1 MKLHQSMGTGVKKR
15 SMLLMIKNIVGN
27 EMENVDRSIEG
38 EKKLWV
44 YVLLNAIKNLKKGTP
59 EEQQEA
65 YTWLLSNK
73 YSKIINSFAGICEIF
88 NFEAV
93 KIRNKIM
100 EGIEIQPYVHEDP
113 KPRKRTTASLR
124 VIAFGE
130 SKTIKDWLKDP
141 RCSICR
147 NTLMNRI
154 HSLKWPSEE
163 AISTPPK
170 TTGRHEKILDNN

>member
-1 MKLHQSMGTGVKKR
+1 M
-15 SMLLMIKNIVGN
+15 
-27 EMENVDRSIEG
+27 DRSTEG
-38 EKKLWV
+38 EKKLWAE
-44 YVLLNAIKNLKKGTP
+44 VLIDAIKNLKKGTP
-59 EEQQEA
+59 TQQQEA

-73 YSKIINSFAGICEIF
+73 YSKIVNSFEGICEIF
-88 NFEAV
+88 DFEAV
-93 KIRNKIM
+93 KIRKRIM
-100 EGIEIQPYVHEDP
+100 EGIEIQPYVCKES

-130 SKTIKDWLKDP
+130 SKTIKDWLEDP

-154 HSLKWPSEE
+154 HNLRWPFEE

-170 TTGRHEKILDNN
+170 TYGGHEKILDNN